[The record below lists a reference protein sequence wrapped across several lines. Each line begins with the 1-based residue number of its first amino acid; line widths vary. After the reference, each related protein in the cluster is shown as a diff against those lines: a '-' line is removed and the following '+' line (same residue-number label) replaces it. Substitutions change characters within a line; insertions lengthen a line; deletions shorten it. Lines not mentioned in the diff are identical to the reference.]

1 MAIVIMV
8 WSRKIVLTEEY
19 RMDWVR
25 GVLMSSRNV
34 RGQLQ

>member
-1 MAIVIMV
+1 MCIML

-25 GVLMSSRNV
+25 GVLVSSRNV